1 MVGSNPR
8 MSQSITSLLSN
19 LPNKWL
25 LLLKQQVASHH
36 NASYI
41 GSEAF
46 ALKSSSSFNQDP
58 MMAIIKEIML
68 IRIAASVDRTNTKK
82 GTTLPRPI
90 HFPTQG
96 Q

>member
-1 MVGSNPR
+1 
-8 MSQSITSLLSN
+8 
-19 LPNKWL
+19 
-25 LLLKQQVASHH
+25 
-36 NASYI
+36 
-41 GSEAF
+41 
-46 ALKSSSSFNQDP
+46 
-58 MMAIIKEIML
+58 MAIIKEIML